1 MEGIGDLF
9 PRFASPLLDEA
20 LTDSP
25 VVLIHGPR
33 QCGKSTMAQ
42 RVGKPLGYTYLT
54 MDDDPSRL
62 AALSDPVGFIA
73 NLPDKVILDEIQR
86 VPDLFPTIKS
96 TVDRNRTPGRF
107 ILTGSTNILL
117 LPKLSESLAGRMSI
131 LRLHPLSQGEIRSQK
146 SDFLT
151 ALFSADFPW
160 ARTDR
165 LEGDLIQMIVSGGY
179 PAALARKSPGR
190 RSTWYA
196 DYVQTLIQA
205 DVRELT
211 RIVGVEII
219 GRLLSAASIQTAS
232 LYSLAELAAPFAL
245 SRPTIQ
251 SYVQLLARMFL
262 IDFLPAWHSNRL
274 KRLLKTPKLH
284 AGDTGWAC
292 SLLAMDAKAL
302 VKDRV
307 ILGKLTETFVVQEL
321 KRQASWADQPP
332 KFFHFRDKDGQE
344 VDIVL
349 EQGARQVAGVEVKL
363 SSSVG
368 RGDFSGLA
376 RLRQTVGKAFVS
388 GVVFYDG
395 EETLSFGDRLF
406 AVPFRRLWEAR

>member
-1 MEGIGDLF
+1 MVCGLC
-9 PRFASPLLDEA
+9 SN
-20 LTDSP
+20 TDS
-25 VVLIHGPR
+25 GG
-33 QCGKSTMAQ
+33 C
-42 RVGKPLGYTYLT
+42 
-54 MDDDPSRL
+54 
-62 AALSDPVGFIA
+62 
-73 NLPDKVILDEIQR
+73 
-86 VPDLFPTIKS
+86 
-96 TVDRNRTPGRF
+96 
-107 ILTGSTNILL
+107 
-117 LPKLSESLAGRMSI
+117 AGINSNC
-131 LRLHPLSQGEIRSQK
+131 
-146 SDFLT
+146 
-151 ALFSADFPW
+151 
-160 ARTDR
+160 
-165 LEGDLIQMIVSGGY
+165 
-179 PAALARKSPGR
+179 
-190 RSTWYA
+190 
-196 DYVQTLIQA
+196 
-205 DVRELT
+205 
-211 RIVGVEII
+211 GVEII
-219 GRLLSAASIQTAS
+219 DRLLLAASIQTAT

-302 VKDRV
+302 AKDRV

-321 KRQASWADQPP
+321 KRQSSWADQPP

-349 EQGARQVAGVEVKL
+349 ERGARQVAGVEVKL

-395 EETLSFGDRLF
+395 EETLSFGDRLLPYLSGGCGRPGNPPVNAKRPPLRE
-406 AVPFRRLWEAR
+406 AVCCLTNS